1 MHRKNGVRSREEI
14 LGVRNRTTEIFE
26 KNVKIRWLFHPLF
39 IPGRISISKSPSFC
53 SVLEWREASVIQDN
67 HQSLVVQDERGYPGF
82 VCGLTLCSIKDDIDM
97 EEQRPWRVLHT
108 NGESVAGT

>member
-14 LGVRNRTTEIFE
+14 FWFHYTATTEIFE
-26 KNVKIRWLFHPLF
+26 KNVKIRWLFHPF

-53 SVLEWREASVIQDN
+53 SLLEWSSVIQDD

-82 VCGLTLCSIKDDIDM
+82 LCGLTPCSIKDDIDM
-97 EEQRPWRVLHT
+97 EEQRPWR
-108 NGESVAGT
+108 SVAGT